1 MLKRAAMNTEVQK
14 RISELRESLSH
25 HGHLYYVMDAP
36 EISDTEYDM
45 MMRELQ
51 ELEDAHPEFMDK
63 NSPSQRV
70 GGTILSE
77 LTPATLDQQMLSL
90 DNAFNVEEA
99 EASIRKMYAAAG
111 LVFKDGD
118 LDLVLEP
125 KLDGLAIENTFI
137 DGQLVVSKTRGDG
150 SVGEDV
156 THTVRTINSVPLS
169 LKNFDGIERIQV
181 RGEAFMPVAS
191 LEAFNNYAV
200 ENGIKQLQ
208 TCRNG
213 ASGSVRQL
221 DSSVAAKRKLDFIAY
236 SMAEFDGDESL
247 LPDSHFELLNF
258 IGSLGFKINPLMRKI
273 SSLKELA
280 DYQDEILEKRNALP
294 YEIDGIVI
302 KLDSRK
308 AQEEAGFTNR
318 AAKFAI
324 ALKLP
329 AITELT
335 TIESVSLETR
345 RTGAIAPTA
354 NIKPTRIGGV
364 TVSRATLH
372 NFDII
377 KERGYGIG
385 DTVTVYRAGDVVP
398 AIGVKVADGADRIVI
413 SEPSVCPCCGSPAMR
428 EEDEKGELG
437 SILFCTGGVM
447 CEAQALN
454 ALIHFA
460 SKDNMNFDGVGDK
473 LIEALYANKTLRT
486 FSDFFA
492 LTTADIAALPRQGEK
507 SAAKGIACIEK
518 AKKTDL
524 YRLIAALGIRGIGT
538 SKAKNLA
545 KQFGSLEA
553 IASATTSQLAETPD
567 VGSVNAKSIKTWFE
581 SEVNQE
587 ELAKIM
593 ASGIEFAAIA
603 QASDELKGQ
612 TWVLTGT
619 LSKMTRNEAKA
630 ILEAKGAK
638 VSGTVSAKSA
648 GLVYGEASGSKLTK
662 AQEMQQKGSAIVLLN
677 EDEFM
682 ARFVAES

>member
-1 MLKRAAMNTEVQK
+1 MNTEMQK
-14 RISELRESLSH
+14 KISDLRESLNN
-25 HGHLYYVMDAP
+25 HGHLYYVKDCP

-45 MMRELQ
+45 MMRDLQ
-51 ELEDAHPEFMDK
+51 ELEATYPEFMDK

-77 LTPATLDQQMLSL
+77 LTPSVLDQQMLSL
-90 DNAFNVEEA
+90 DNAFNIEEA

-111 LVFKDGD
+111 MVYKNGE

-125 KLDGLAIENTFI
+125 KLDGLAIENTI
-137 DGQLVVSKTRGDG
+137 VDGQLVISKTRGDG
-150 SVGEDV
+150 AIGEDV
-156 THTVRTINSVPLS
+156 THAVRTINSVPLT
-169 LKNFDGIERIQV
+169 LRNFDGIERIQV
-181 RGEAFMPVAS
+181 RGEAFMPLES
-191 LEAFNNYAV
+191 LESFNKYAA

-208 TCRNG
+208 NCRNG
-213 ASGSVRQL
+213 ASGSIRQL
-221 DSSVAAKRKLDFIAY
+221 DSSVTAKRKLDFIAY
-236 SMAEFDGDESL
+236 SIAEFDGDESL
-247 LPDSHFELLNF
+247 LPDSHFELLKF
-258 IGSLGFKINPLMRKI
+258 IETLGFKINPLMRKI
-273 SSLKELA
+273 TTIEELA
-280 DYQDEILEKRNALP
+280 DYQNEILEKRSSLP

-308 AQEEAGFTNR
+308 AQEEAGYTNR

-335 TIESVSLETR
+335 VIESVALETG

-377 KERGYGIG
+377 KERGYGVG
-385 DTVTVYRAGDVVP
+385 DTVTLYRAGDVVP
-398 AIGVKVADGADRIVI
+398 AIGVKVADGKDRIVI
-413 SEPSVCPCCGSPAMR
+413 DEPSVCPCCGSPAMR
-428 EEDEKGELG
+428 EEDDKGELG
-437 SILFCTGGVM
+437 AILYCTGGVM

-460 SKDNMNFDGVGDK
+460 SKENMNFDGIGDK
-473 LIEALYANKTLRT
+473 LIESLYFNNTLRT

-492 LTTADIAALPRQGEK
+492 LTAADIAELPRQGEK

-518 AKKTDL
+518 AKKTEL
-524 YRLIAALGIRGIGT
+524 YRMISALGIRGIGS

-545 KQFGSLEA
+545 KQFGSIEA
-553 IASATTSQLAETPD
+553 IAAASTSQLAETPD
-567 VGSVNAKSIKTWFE
+567 VGSINAKSIKAWFE
-581 SEVNQE
+581 SDVNEAEV
-587 ELAKIM
+587 AKIM
-593 ASGIEFAAIA
+593 DAGIEFAAIA
-603 QASDELKGQ
+603 QVSDELKGQ

-630 ILEAKGAK
+630 ILEGKGAK
-638 VSGTVSAKSA
+638 VSGTVSAKTA
-648 GLVYGEASGSKLTK
+648 GLVYGDAAGSKLTK
-662 AQEMQQKGSAIVLLN
+662 AQGIQQSGSSIILLN
-677 EDEFM
+677 EDEFV
-682 ARFVAES
+682 ARFTTEA